1 MWCLCNA
8 IVSKR
13 LKMKKSQ
20 DTISRVEVNNVI
32 KSINFEEIPLVCNFV
47 QFFILILFSSLHK
60 NIEFSKN
67 HPEEETNR
75 FIYKDISIDM
85 YTCIHVCTP
94 HQKDTENRL

>member
-13 LKMKKSQ
+13 LKIKKSQ
-20 DTISRVEVNNVI
+20 DNISCVEVNNVI
-32 KSINFEEIPLVCNFV
+32 KSINFEEFPLVCNFV

-60 NIEFSKN
+60 NIEFCKN

-75 FIYKDISIDM
+75 FIYKYISIYM
-85 YTCIHVCTP
+85 YTCIHVCRP